1 MEVRMIKYNVFVYLQ
16 GSLVTLL
23 EVTAKSSLD
32 ACNQAEKLAVKK
44 YGDKFYCYEATPQ

>member
-1 MEVRMIKYNVFVYLQ
+1 MKYSVKVLLQ
-16 GSLVTLL
+16 GNLITLL
-23 EVTAKSSLD
+23 EVVAKSALD